1 MASIRFLG
9 AAGTVTGSRFLVR
22 AHGRQVLVDA
32 GLFQGQKELRLRN
45 WGPFPAEPGA
55 LDAVVLTHAHI
66 DHSGALP
73 LLVRQG
79 FRGPAYCTPAT
90 RDLATL
96 LLPDSGR
103 LQEEEARFANQ
114 RGYSRHAPHARPLYD
129 EADAVAALS
138 LLVPAAYR
146 RRQEVVP
153 GVAVTFHRAGHILG
167 SATVEMEIAA
177 GGGAPATRIL
187 FSGDLGRYG
196 APILPDPEPAPAADT
211 VLVECTYGDRSHPT
225 EPPAEALRREV
236 EAAVARGGALVV
248 PAFAIGR
255 TQEILFLL
263 RELEGKDLVPRL
275 PVFVDSP
282 MAVDATPL
290 HLAHREDHDDEMRRL
305 FREGV
310 EPLRPARLAFA
321 RSPEQSRAI
330 NRVAGPCVIISASG
344 MATGGRVLH
353 HLARRLPDERTT
365 VMLVGYQAAGTR
377 GWSLQK
383 GARTLR
389 IHGEDVPVRAT
400 VVSLSGFSAHGD
412 KDEVARWLDT
422 LPARPRRVF
431 CVHGEPPALAATA
444 ARLAARGWEARVA
457 RDQEEVDPLA

>member
-45 WGPFPAEPGA
+45 WAPFPVEPGA

-114 RGYSRHAPHARPLYD
+114 KGYSKHAPHARPLYD
-129 EADAVAALS
+129 EADALAALS
-138 LLVPAAYR
+138 HLVPAAYR

-177 GGGAPATRIL
+177 GGGAPATRVL
-187 FSGDLGRYG
+187 FS
-196 APILPDPEPAPAADT
+196 
-211 VLVECTYGDRSHPT
+211 
-225 EPPAEALRREV
+225 
-236 EAAVARGGALVV
+236 
-248 PAFAIGR
+248 
-255 TQEILFLL
+255 
-263 RELEGKDLVPRL
+263 
-275 PVFVDSP
+275 
-282 MAVDATPL
+282 
-290 HLAHREDHDDEMRRL
+290 
-305 FREGV
+305 
-310 EPLRPARLAFA
+310 
-321 RSPEQSRAI
+321 
-330 NRVAGPCVIISASG
+330 
-344 MATGGRVLH
+344 
-353 HLARRLPDERTT
+353 
-365 VMLVGYQAAGTR
+365 
-377 GWSLQK
+377 
-383 GARTLR
+383 
-389 IHGEDVPVRAT
+389 
-400 VVSLSGFSAHGD
+400 
-412 KDEVARWLDT
+412 RWLDT
-422 LPARPRRVF
+422 LPAQPSRVF

-457 RDQEEVDPLA
+457 QDQEEVDLGP